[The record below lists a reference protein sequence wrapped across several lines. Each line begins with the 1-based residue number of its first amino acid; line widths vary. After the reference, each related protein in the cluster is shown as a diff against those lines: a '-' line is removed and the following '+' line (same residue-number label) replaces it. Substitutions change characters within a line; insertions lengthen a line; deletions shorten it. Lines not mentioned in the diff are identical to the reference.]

1 MICHILQYF
10 GNGLCWWFNV
20 GVQIFLAI
28 SGYLYGTKNVTND
41 IGFYKRKF
49 QQILVP
55 YYLTVLLFISLQLIF
70 FRNLID
76 FERIFRV
83 LLCNKTLEGGE
94 HLWFVPTI
102 LVCYLLTPFLQ
113 RLYDSSSQ
121 LIESMIMALLGI
133 FIAFEFFIP
142 YFNSA
147 WISCYAISFTF
158 GYAEK
163 HRNTLLEKRMRAGVI
178 ILAALCNIVQIMIT
192 YIIRPDLG
200 ENLKIVFQLFCN
212 YSHSLLGIAIFV
224 LLRAILQSLLKRN
237 ISLYS
242 LFDLFKISDNYS
254 YEGYLVHQ
262 FFILGPMS
270 LMNITSNIY
279 VNVFVILTI
288 TFTLA
293 FFIKIAENCIIK
305 RI

>member
-1 MICHILQYF
+1 MTCHILQYF

-28 SGYLYGTKNVTND
+28 SGYLYGTKNVIND
-41 IGFYKRKF
+41 IEFYQRKF
-49 QQILVP
+49 RQILLP
-55 YYLTVLLFISLQLIF
+55 YYLTVFLFISLQLIF
-70 FRNLID
+70 FRSLID

-102 LVCYLLTPFLQ
+102 LVCYLLTPFFQ

-121 LIESMIMALLGI
+121 LIESMVMTLLGI

-163 HRNTLLEKRMRAGVI
+163 HRNVLLVKRMRAGVTI
-178 ILAALCNIVQIMIT
+178 FAALCNIAQITMV
-192 YIIRPDLG
+192 YIIRPDFS
-200 ENLKIVFQLFCN
+200 ENLKNIFQIFCD
-212 YSHSLLGIAIFV
+212 YSHTLLGIAIFV
-224 LLRAILQSLLKRN
+224 ILREIFQNLLKRN
-237 ISLYS
+237 ASLYS
-242 LFDLFKISDNYS
+242 LFNIFKISDKYS

-262 FFILGPMS
+262 FLILGPMS
-270 LMNITSNIY
+270 LMNITPYVY
-279 VNVFVILTI
+279 VNVLVVLTI

-293 FFIKIAENCIIK
+293 FFVKGTENYIF
-305 RI
+305 RN